1 MGLFN
6 YVRVEQELALDA
18 TLKVLNHNWRDEE
31 YQTKEL
37 EDNVMATYI
46 LRDNKLFEEIT
57 EGHHEPKSKEE
68 LEEDKKIYGKRFS
81 SIWKDKFVVDKKYE
95 KFRNDYTGTFVFG
108 CVVNGET
115 IDSTDFYPDWKAVVV
130 EGIVKELTILP
141 EYTKFS
147 SKDRIENQR
156 KFDEELETHRRKM
169 KCPVYNFYYTYY
181 VQVVEKFSWKFQR
194 LISKVIRGLDWV
206 NYRGV
211 RLLVKALTP
220 R

>member
-6 YVRVEQELALDA
+6 YVRVEQELPLDA

-46 LRDNKLFEEIT
+46 LRDNKLFEEII

-68 LEEDKKIYGKRFS
+68 LEEDKKIYGKRFC
-81 SIWKDKFVVDKKYE
+81 SIWTDKFVVDKKYE

-115 IDSTDFYPDWKAVVV
+115 IDSTDFFPDWKAVVV
-130 EGIVKELTILP
+130 DGIVKEITILP

-147 SKDRIENQR
+147 SKDRIENQL
-156 KFDEELETHRRKM
+156 KFDEELATHNRKM

-181 VQVVEKFSWKFQR
+181 VQAVERFSWKIQR
-194 LISKVIRGLDWV
+194 LISQAIRGLDWV
-206 NYRGV
+206 NWKGI
-211 RLLVKALTP
+211 RLLVKILTP

>member
-6 YVRVEQELALDA
+6 YVRVEQELPLDA

-46 LRDNKLFEEIT
+46 LRDNKLFEEII

-68 LEEDKKIYGKRFS
+68 LEEDKKVYGKRLS
-81 SIWKDKFVVDKKYE
+81 SIWTDKFVVDKKYE

-108 CVVNGET
+108 CVVNGDT
-115 IDSTDFYPDWKAVVV
+115 IDSTDFFPDWKAVVV
-130 EGIVKELTILP
+130 DGVVKEITILP

-156 KFDEELETHRRKM
+156 KFDEELATHHRKM
-169 KCPVYNFYYTYY
+169 KCLVYKFYYTYY
-181 VQVVEKFSWKFQR
+181 VQVVERFSWKIQR
-194 LISKVIRGLDWV
+194 LISKVIRGLDWA

-211 RLLVKALTP
+211 RLLVKVLTP

>member
-6 YVRVEQELALDA
+6 YIKVEQDLPLDD
-18 TLKVLNHNWRDEE
+18 TLKALNHNWRGEE

-46 LRDNKLFEEIT
+46 LNDNKLFEEIV
-57 EGHHEPKSKEE
+57 EGHREPKSKEE

-81 SIWKDKFVVDKKYE
+81 SIWTDKFVVDKKYQ

-115 IDSTDFYPDWKAVVV
+115 IDSTDFFPDWKAVVV
-130 EGIVKELTILP
+130 DGVVKEITILP

-169 KCPVYNFYYTYY
+169 KCPVYKFYYTYY
-181 VQVVEKFSWKFQR
+181 VQVVEKFSWKAQR

-206 NYRGV
+206 NWKGI
-211 RLLVKALTP
+211 RLLVKILTP

>member
-6 YVRVEQELALDA
+6 YIKVEQDLPLDD
-18 TLKVLNHNWRDEE
+18 TLKALNHNWRGEE

-46 LRDNKLFEEIT
+46 LNDNKLFEEIV
-57 EGHHEPKSKEE
+57 EGHREPKSKEE

-81 SIWKDKFVVDKKYE
+81 SIWNDKFVVDKKYQ

-115 IDSTDFYPDWKAVVV
+115 IDSTDFFPDWKAVVV

-169 KCPVYNFYYTYY
+169 KCPVYKFYYTYY
-181 VQVVEKFSWKFQR
+181 VQVVEKFSWKAQR

-206 NYRGV
+206 NWKGI
-211 RLLVKALTP
+211 RLLVKILTP

>member
-6 YVRVEQELALDA
+6 YIKVEQELPLDA

-37 EDNVMATYI
+37 EDNVMAIYI

-68 LEEDKKIYGKRFS
+68 LEEDKKIYGKRFAP
-81 SIWKDKFVVDKKYE
+81 IWTDKFIVDKKYE
-95 KFRNDYTGTFVFG
+95 KFRDDYTGTFVFG
-108 CVVNGET
+108 CIVNSDN
-115 IDSTDFYPDWKAVVV
+115 IDGTDFYPDWKAVVV
-130 EGIVKELTILP
+130 EGIVKELTMLP

-169 KCPVYNFYYTYY
+169 KCPVYKFYYTYY
-181 VQVVEKFSWKFQR
+181 VQVVEKFSWKVQR
-194 LISKVIRGLDWV
+194 LISKVIRGLDWI
-206 NYRGV
+206 NWRGV
-211 RLLVKALTP
+211 RFLVKVLTP

>member
-6 YVRVEQELALDA
+6 YVRVEQELPLDA

-115 IDSTDFYPDWKAVVV
+115 IDSTDFFPDWKAVVV
-130 EGIVKELTILP
+130 DGVVKEITILP

-181 VQVVEKFSWKFQR
+181 VQVVEKFSWKVQR
-194 LISKVIRGLDWV
+194 LISQVIRGLDWA

-211 RLLVKALTP
+211 RLLVKVLTP

>member
-1 MGLFN
+1 MP
-6 YVRVEQELALDA
+6 LDD
-18 TLKVLNHNWRDEE
+18 TLKALNHNWRGEE

-46 LRDNKLFEEIT
+46 LNDNKLFEEIV
-57 EGHHEPKSKEE
+57 EGHREPKSKEE

-81 SIWKDKFVVDKKYE
+81 SIWNDKFVVDKKYQ

-115 IDSTDFYPDWKAVVV
+115 IDSTDFFPDWKAVVV

-169 KCPVYNFYYTYY
+169 KCPVYKFYYTYY
-181 VQVVEKFSWKFQR
+181 VQVVEKFSWKAQR

-206 NYRGV
+206 NWKGI
-211 RLLVKALTP
+211 RLLVKILTP